1 MTISSVSGSQIT
13 FTGTLVYDHYGNED
27 TYHLYLTDG
36 VTPRTSTTVNLVAE
50 VGLLTR
56 NVKFQGADAEL
67 SQYGAHIMLSSVGD
81 ESSKGRIEFV
91 EFKNVGQ
98 AY

>member
-1 MTISSVSGSQIT
+1 MS
-13 FTGTLVYDHYGNED
+13 
-27 TYHLYLTDG
+27 
-36 VTPRTSTTVNLVAE
+36 VNLVGE

-56 NVKFQGADAEL
+56 NVKFQGADAEAT
-67 SQYGAHIMLSSVGD
+67 QYGAHIMLSSVGD
-81 ESSKGRIEFV
+81 ESTAGRIEFV